1 MDYIEIISAA
11 VGGGFLTKLFDY
23 LLNLRKAESDDF
35 DTIVAQW
42 QQENARLREEN
53 KEHER
58 RQNELYKKI
67 AEHEKKLSALN
78 AKLLVMESS
87 YMHIPLPSWLKDID
101 GTMLAVNDA
110 YERYFLIPNGFS
122 KSDYVGQTDF
132 DVWNEEVAQ
141 QYIDNDILVLQ
152 SEKKIWFGREL
163 IIIKNVDVS
172 DNWRVLK
179 YVRYAGNVAIGIA
192 GLAIPTED

>member
-23 LLNLRKAESDDF
+23 LMNLRKAESDDF

-42 QQENARLREEN
+42 QQDNERLRQEN

-110 YERYFLIPNGFS
+110 YEMYFLIPNGFV
-122 KSDYVGQTDF
+122 KSDYIGKTDS
-132 DVWNEEVAQ
+132 DVWPENVAQ
-141 QYIDNDILVLQ
+141 EFIGNDILTLQ
-152 SEKKIWFGREL
+152 SEKKIWFGKETIL
-163 IIIKNVDVS
+163 IKDVDVS

-179 YVRYAGNVAIGIA
+179 YVRYAGNIPVGVAGIA
-192 GLAIPTED
+192 IPSE

>member
-23 LLNLRKAESDDF
+23 LMNLRKAESDDF

-42 QQENARLREEN
+42 QQDNERLRQEN
-53 KEHER
+53 KDHKD
-58 RQNELYKKI
+58 RQDELYKKI

-110 YERYFLIPNGFS
+110 YEMYFLIPNGFV
-122 KSDYVGQTDF
+122 KSDYIGKTDS
-132 DVWNEEVAQ
+132 DVWPENVAQ
-141 QYIDNDILVLQ
+141 EFIGNDILTLQ
-152 SEKKIWFGREL
+152 SEKKIWFGKETIL
-163 IIIKNVDVS
+163 IKDVDVS
-172 DNWRVLK
+172 ENWRVLK
-179 YVRYAGNVAIGIA
+179 YVRYAGNIAVGIA
-192 GLAIPTED
+192 GIAIPSE

>member
-23 LLNLRKAESDDF
+23 LMNLRKAESDDF

-42 QQENARLREEN
+42 QQDNERLRQEN
-53 KEHER
+53 KDHKD
-58 RQNELYKKI
+58 RQDELYKKI

-110 YERYFLIPNGFS
+110 YEMYFLIPNGFV
-122 KSDYVGQTDF
+122 KSDYIGKTDS
-132 DVWNEEVAQ
+132 DVWPENVAQ
-141 QYIDNDILVLQ
+141 EFIGNDILTLQ
-152 SEKKIWFGREL
+152 SEKKIWFGKETIL
-163 IIIKNVDVS
+163 IKDVDVS

-179 YVRYAGNVAIGIA
+179 YVRYAGNIAVGIA
-192 GLAIPTED
+192 GIAIPSE

>member
-23 LLNLRKAESDDF
+23 LMNLRKAESDDF

-42 QQENARLREEN
+42 QHDNERLRQEN
-53 KEHER
+53 KDHKD
-58 RQNELYKKI
+58 RQDELYKKI

-110 YERYFLIPNGFS
+110 YEIYFLIPNGYT
-122 KSDYVGQTDF
+122 KADYVGKTDS
-132 DVWNEEVAQ
+132 DVWPENIAKQFIES
-141 QYIDNDILVLQ
+141 DIRTMQ
-152 SEKKIWFGREL
+152 SEKKIWFGKEQ
-163 IIIKNVDVS
+163 IVVKDVDVS

-179 YVRYAGNVAIGIA
+179 YVRYAGNIPVGVAGIA
-192 GLAIPTED
+192 IPSE

>member
-23 LLNLRKAESDDF
+23 LMNLRKAESDDF

-42 QQENARLREEN
+42 QQDNERLRQEN
-53 KEHER
+53 KDHKD
-58 RQNELYKKI
+58 RQDELYKKI

-110 YERYFLIPNGFS
+110 YEIYFLIPNGYT
-122 KSDYVGQTDF
+122 KADYVGKTDS
-132 DVWNEEVAQ
+132 DVWPENIAKQFIES
-141 QYIDNDILVLQ
+141 DIRTMQ
-152 SEKKIWFGREL
+152 SEKKIWFGKEQ
-163 IIIKNVDVS
+163 IVVKDVDVS

-179 YVRYAGNVAIGIA
+179 YVRYAGNIPVGVAGIA
-192 GLAIPTED
+192 IPSE

>member
-23 LLNLRKAESDDF
+23 LMNLRKAESDDF

-42 QQENARLREEN
+42 QQDNERLRQEN
-53 KEHER
+53 KEHKD
-58 RQNELYKKI
+58 RQDELYKKI

-110 YERYFLIPNGFS
+110 YEIYFLIPNGYT
-122 KSDYVGQTDF
+122 KADYVGKTDS
-132 DVWNEEVAQ
+132 DVWPENIAKQFIES
-141 QYIDNDILVLQ
+141 DIRTMQ
-152 SEKKIWFGREL
+152 SEKKIWFGKEQ
-163 IIIKNVDVS
+163 IVVKDVDVS

-179 YVRYAGNVAIGIA
+179 YVRYAGNIAVGVAGIA
-192 GLAIPTED
+192 IPSE